1 MEGPEAT
8 TRVIED
14 PIEDDPHAA
23 PVALVQQFAQRLVS
37 AQQRIDL
44 EIVVRVVAVV
54 RRGREDRIE
63 VQRRN
68 AETAR

>member
-1 MEGPEAT
+1 MERPEAT

-23 PVALVQQFAQRLVS
+23 PVALVQQFAQRLVT

-54 RRGREDRIE
+54 GRG
-63 VQRRN
+63 
-68 AETAR
+68 